1 MLHLAPWARSVLW
14 LLVVGSLALFP
25 AAPGYGA
32 PTATALGLA
41 AEGAGAPEPAGALA
55 QVVRLRFGSPGSVSD
70 AGVILG
76 EARGFFREQGIEV
89 EFVPF
94 QSALDTAVP
103 LAAGELAAAGGVFG
117 ISLLNAVDRGL
128 ALKAVADKG
137 GSGPGFEFVQVPV
150 RSDLL
155 ASGDVR
161 GPRDLRG
168 RRIAMTATRS
178 GGELVVARMLAQ
190 QGVGIDEVELIALG
204 YPEMLV
210 AFANGAIDAALVIE
224 PTLTAGAARGLFTA
238 WEPGQSSSVMGGP
251 YQAGL
256 LYYGSQFMA
265 QTDLARRFM
274 VGYLQGVRAYND
286 AFGRGE
292 GRAEA
297 VRVLTEM
304 TAIKDPVLYEQMQMP
319 ALDPDGRINRPSLQA
334 EIDYYRARGYYTGTA
349 TLDTVVDS
357 SFAEYAAQLLG
368 PYR

>member
-1 MLHLAPWARSVLW
+1 MRHLAPWPRRTLW
-14 LLVVGSLALFP
+14 LLIASALVLLPLAPWGSLPAGRPLP
-25 AAPGYGA
+25 GAAPVAAASA
-32 PTATALGLA
+32 P
-41 AEGAGAPEPAGALA
+41 PAVLP
-55 QVVRLRFGSPGSVSD
+55 QSVHLRFGSPGSVSD

-76 EARGFFREQGIEV
+76 DARGNFREQGIDL

-103 LAAGELAAAGGVFG
+103 LASGDLAAAGGVFG

-155 ASGDVR
+155 ASGEVR
-161 GPRDLRG
+161 TPQDLRG
-168 RRIAMTATRS
+168 HRIAMTATRS

-190 QGVGIDEVELIALG
+190 QGVGIDEVELVTLG
-204 YPEMLV
+204 YPDMLA
-210 AFANGAIDAALVIE
+210 AFGNRAIDAALVIE
-224 PTLTAGAARGLFTA
+224 PTLTAGVARGLFTA
-238 WEPGQSSSVMGGP
+238 WEPGRSSSAMGGP

-256 LYYGSQFMA
+256 LYYGSQL
-265 QTDLARRFM
+265 QGQPDLARRFM

-292 GRAEA
+292 GRADA
-297 VRVLTEM
+297 VRVLAEQ
-304 TAIKDPVLYEQMQMP
+304 TAVKDPALYDQMQMP
-319 ALDPDGRINRPSLQA
+319 ALDPDGRINRASLQA
-334 EIDYYRARGYYTGTA
+334 EIDYYRARGYYTGSA
-349 TLDTVVDS
+349 TLDSVVDS
-357 SFAEYAAQLLG
+357 SFAESAAQALG